1 MFLSVDLCM
10 FCLNFQVERQ
20 MDDTIGGE
28 GEFIWPA
35 RTFRNWVSGKT
46 FFTAKPV

>member
-1 MFLSVDLCM
+1 ML
-10 FCLNFQVERQ
+10 CLNFQVERK

-35 RTFRNWVSGKT
+35 RTFRDWVSGKDYYT
-46 FFTAKPV
+46 VNPV

>member
-1 MFLSVDLCM
+1 ML
-10 FCLNFQVERQ
+10 CLNFQVERK

-35 RTFRNWVSGKT
+35 RTFRDRVSGKAYYT
-46 FFTAKPV
+46 VKPV